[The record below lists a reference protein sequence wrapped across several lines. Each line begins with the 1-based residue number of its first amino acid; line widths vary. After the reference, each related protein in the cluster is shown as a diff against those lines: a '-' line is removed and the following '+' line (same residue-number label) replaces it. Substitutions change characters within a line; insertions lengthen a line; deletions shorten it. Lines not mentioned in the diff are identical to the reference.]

1 MTQII
6 EKNINEL
13 VPYEKNPRYNENAVD
28 YVAKSIQQFGWKVPI
43 VIDKNNV
50 IVTGHTRY
58 KAAQLLGIKTIPCIV
73 ADDLTDA
80 QIKAYRI
87 ADNKVADFSIWD
99 NKLLLD
105 ELDKIESL
113 DADLFTGFTLGDTFD
128 ILDEK
133 DKDPVV
139 GNEFGMTYELVLKSD
154 DREKLK
160 EIQRIWED
168 MCDGNVTTQEVSYG
182 EHISGRNI
190 R

>member
-1 MTQII
+1 MEII
-6 EKNINEL
+6 KKHIDEVI
-13 VPYEKNPRYNENAVD
+13 PYEKNPRFNDNAVD
-28 YVAKSIQQFGWKVPI
+28 AVAKSIQEFGWKVPI

-58 KAAQLLGIKTIPCIV
+58 KAAKKLGIENIPCVI

-80 QIKAYRI
+80 QVKAYRI
-87 ADNKVADFSIWD
+87 ADNKVADFSLWD

-105 ELDKIESL
+105 ELDELNKM
-113 DADLFTGFTLGDTFD
+113 DDDLFTGFVLGDTFD
-128 ILDEK
+128 ILDES
-133 DKDPVV
+133 DKSAVV

-154 DREKLK
+154 DKEKLK

-168 MCDGNVTTQEVSYG
+168 MCDGKITTQEVSYG
-182 EHISGRNI
+182 EYISGRNI